1 MKIRWS
7 LIVGGFLIANAI
19 FFLYFGVL
27 RRSAATHFAYG
38 EGFPYDSAV
47 DFKGQRVDWDK
58 RWALFIFSNIDSYEG
73 IRNITYANVLSRRF
87 ESAGLV
93 VVAFVAGSSRPQLQ
107 TLVESS
113 GLSYPIVT
121 DNDGTWGER
130 LALGEH
136 PFGIFLINPQRKIQF
151 TTTKAEPDDLRQL
164 VEKYLVGS
172 IGYSP
177 PGGVPPLKAGQKLP
191 PVLLEDLLGHRQVRL
206 EGLKDRVIVI
216 FTARCPSCNLE
227 TYLTNYSYLEKQL
240 PKTAQTPLLI
250 FSSKFSGKEITDTA
264 SRLHIR
270 AGLYMAHAGIPGVE
284 DEYYS
289 AGYYPNTD
297 LVITTDGAGSITRTG
312 SLEDAVNELRGKKND
327 EKE

>member
-7 LIVGGFLIANAI
+7 LIVGGFLIANVI

-27 RRSAATHFAYG
+27 RRSSATHFSYG

-47 DFKGQRVDWDK
+47 DYKGERVNWDK
-58 RWALFIFSNIDSYEG
+58 RWALFIFSKIDSYEG

-121 DNDGTWGER
+121 DNDGTWGNR
-130 LALGEH
+130 LALNEH

-151 TTTKAEPDDLRQL
+151 TSTRAEPDDLRQL
-164 VEKYLVGS
+164 VEKYMVGS
-172 IGYSP
+172 IDYAP

-206 EGLKDRVIVI
+206 EELKDKTIVI
-216 FTARCPSCNLE
+216 FTARCPSCSLE
-227 TYLTNYSYLEKQL
+227 TYLTSYRYMEKQL
-240 PKTAQTPLLI
+240 PKTSQTPLLI

-264 SRLHIR
+264 SRLDIR

-289 AGYYPNTD
+289 GSYFPDTD
-297 LVITTDGAGSITRTG
+297 LVITTDGTGTVTRTE
-312 SLEDAVNELRGKKND
+312 SLEEAINELGRKQNG